1 MPWSIVTSSKRDIF
15 AELNEG
21 FDALEEVSAGKQTLR
36 THKVVRK
43 GPLKVTPEQIV
54 ALREKLNF
62 SRGVFAARIRV
73 NERTLE
79 SWEQGRA
86 KPNGQASL
94 LIRIVEQFPDT
105 LDRLKALT

>member
-1 MPWSIVTSSKRDIF
+1 MPKRDIF
-15 AELNEG
+15 AELTEG
-21 FDALEEVSAGKQTLR
+21 FDALADAHAGKKTLR
-36 THKVVRK
+36 THKVTRMT
-43 GPLKVTPEQIV
+43 PLEVTAAEIV

-86 KPNGQASL
+86 KPNSQASL
-94 LIRIVEQFPDT
+94 LIRLVEQFPDT
-105 LDRLKALT
+105 LGRLETLI

>member
-1 MPWSIVTSSKRDIF
+1 MPARNIF
-15 AELNEG
+15 EELNEG
-21 FDALEEVSAGKQTLR
+21 FDALEEAHVGKKTLR
-36 THKVVRK
+36 THKVVRMA
-43 GPLKVTPEQIV
+43 PLEVTAEQIV
-54 ALREKLNF
+54 ALRERLNF

-94 LIRIVEQFPDT
+94 LIRMVEQFPDT
-105 LDRLKALT
+105 LDRLDALA